1 MATRSNVRI
10 EPMRESDV
18 DEVVA
23 IGASIHFRENLLR
36 DELARPW
43 SHMWVARE
51 LAGTS
56 SNLVGFIA
64 LWHVAD
70 ELHVLN
76 LVTRADRRRM
86 GIGGALMDTAL
97 AYARQK
103 RAKQVLLE
111 VRRSNAAAIT
121 LYRKVGFHAT
131 RLRARYY
138 ADDEDAV
145 EMALQLDPKTGE
157 VVVRDDEAE

>member
-1 MATRSNVRI
+1 MTTRPNVRI
-10 EPMRESDV
+10 ERMLESDV
-18 DEVVA
+18 DAVVG
-23 IGASIHFRENLLR
+23 IGASTHFREDLLR

-51 LAGTS
+51 SAGTS

-76 LVTRADRRRM
+76 LVTRADRRRH
-86 GIGGALMDTAL
+86 GIGGALMNTAL
-97 AYARQK
+97 AYASQK

-111 VRRSNAAAIT
+111 VRRSNAPAIA

-131 RLRARYY
+131 RVRARYY

-145 EMALQLDPKTGE
+145 EMALQLDPMTGE
-157 VVVRDDEAE
+157 VVLRDEETE